1 MEQIHLSF
9 SQLPLHSDSL
19 QGYIFSLTKKVRDSK
34 IRGAP
39 GRVEKTPIWQK
50 KRQSSNCLKIAF
62 DKGLVAQK
70 REWSI
75 WGKNRPFAS
84 RDRSQCV
91 TCDHSQESAVNVI
104 LLQNFPENLLII
116 IAFSICKHC
125 LRPCQLCEE
134 QNIDEHNRARTSTML
149 QEKSYVAGQNG
160 PIIIDFLGESKTLL
174 QLFFYCTQTLASGV
188 MMFHWSQRLWN
199 TWSTFYHWYFQ
210 YAS

>member
-1 MEQIHLSF
+1 MEQIHL

-19 QGYIFSLTKKVRDSK
+19 QGYIFYLTKKVRDSK

-134 QNIDEHNRARTSTML
+134 QNIDEHNRAHTSTML

-160 PIIIDFLGESKTLL
+160 PHNIFFGRIKNSPST
-174 QLFFYCTQTLASGV
+174 FFYCTQTLASGV
-188 MMFHWSQRLWN
+188 MVFNCFRD
-199 TWSTFYHWYFQ
+199 YGIRYFQ
-210 YAS
+210 FNFS